1 MPNLDTL
8 RRTVSSTL
16 VVAARKWRRT
26 SHGVLAAFNVSE
38 ACATPLLTASR
49 LGAAVRQVTLADH
62 VGIEGPSLVRLLD
75 QLCAAGL
82 MRREEDPEDR
92 RAKTVALT
100 EEGRAVTAKMEEEL
114 VTLRAQALKGVSR
127 SDLEAALRVL
137 DAFSTDPVE
146 RAESGAERAQPGQP
160 MQPARRAQNAQSTQ
174 SAQAAQQVRSSQQ
187 VQAKQKK
194 QPKQKAPARHA
205 PITSKIRKAAK
216 APRSTQGE
224 ADTAAPHHTG
234 DPA

>member
-1 MPNLDTL
+1 MPNLDAL

-38 ACATPLLTASR
+38 ACATPLLIASR
-49 LGAAVRQVTLADH
+49 LGSAVRQVTLADH
-62 VGIEGPSLVRLLD
+62 IGIEGPSLVRLLD

-82 MRREEDPEDR
+82 MRREEDPDDR

-100 EEGRAVTAKMEEEL
+100 DEGRAVTAKMEEEL
-114 VTLRAQALKGVSR
+114 VALRAHALKDVSR

-137 DAFSTDPVE
+137 NAFTTEPAARTE
-146 RAESGAERAQPGQP
+146 QGGAE
-160 MQPARRAQNAQSTQ
+160 PAAHPES
-174 SAQAAQQVRSSQQ
+174 
-187 VQAKQKK
+187 KL
-194 QPKQKAPARHA
+194 APARPA
-205 PITSKIRKAAK
+205 SAAGKPTRKAAK
-216 APRSTQGE
+216 APGSNEGK
-224 ADTAAPHHTG
+224 AKAAAPHHAG

>member
-1 MPNLDTL
+1 MPNLDIL

-100 EEGRAVTAKMEEEL
+100 DEGRAVTAKMEEEL

-137 DAFSTDPVE
+137 DAFTNDAAERVEQSGSE
-146 RAESGAERAQPGQP
+146 RARLGQP
-160 MQPARRAQNAQSTQ
+160 TQQARRT
-174 SAQAAQQVRSSQQ
+174 QAAQASQQ
-187 VQAKQKK
+187 AQRAQQKQRTQQPQQTPAKL
-194 QPKQKAPARHA
+194 PPAARK
-205 PITSKIRKAAK
+205 TRKTRKAAK
-216 APRSTQGE
+216 APKSNKGK
-224 ADTAAPHHTG
+224 ADAAAPHHAG

>member
-1 MPNLDTL
+1 MSNLDKL

-49 LGAAVRQVTLADH
+49 LGSAVRQVTLADH

-82 MRREEDPEDR
+82 MRRDEDPEDR

-100 EEGRAVTAKMEEEL
+100 EEGRTVTAKMEEEL

-127 SDLEAALRVL
+127 SDLEATLRVL
-137 DAFSTDPVE
+137 AAFTSDA
-146 RAESGAERAQPGQP
+146 AEREDPTTESSALSAPG
-160 MQPARRAQNAQSTQ
+160 ARTRAIGT
-174 SAQAAQQVRSSQQ
+174 
-187 VQAKQKK
+187 
-194 QPKQKAPARHA
+194 P
-205 PITSKIRKAAK
+205 RKAAK
-216 APRSTQGE
+216 ATHTSKAAKVVKT
-224 ADTAAPHHTG
+224 TARKSSKRKAPTAVPHDAG

>member
-1 MPNLDTL
+1 MSNLDKL

-38 ACATPLLTASR
+38 ACATPLLTAGR
-49 LGAAVRQVTLADH
+49 LGSAVRQVTLADH

-82 MRREEDPEDR
+82 MRRDEDPEDR
-92 RAKTVALT
+92 RAKTVVMT
-100 EEGRAVTAKMEEEL
+100 EEGRRVTAKMEEEL

-127 SDLEAALRVL
+127 SDLEATLRVL
-137 DAFSTDPVE
+137 AAFTSDA
-146 RAESGAERAQPGQP
+146 AEREDPTPESSAPPAPG
-160 MQPARRAQNAQSTQ
+160 ARAIGT
-174 SAQAAQQVRSSQQ
+174 
-187 VQAKQKK
+187 
-194 QPKQKAPARHA
+194 P
-205 PITSKIRKAAK
+205 RKAAK
-216 APRSTQGE
+216 VVKATAGKSSKRKAP
-224 ADTAAPHHTG
+224 TAAPHDAG

>member
-1 MPNLDTL
+1 MSNLDTL

-62 VGIEGPSLVRLLD
+62 IGIEGPSLVRLLD

-82 MRREEDPEDR
+82 MRRDEDPEDR
-92 RAKTVALT
+92 RAKTVVLT

-114 VTLRAQALKGVSR
+114 VTLRAQALKDVSR
-127 SDLEAALRVL
+127 SDLEATLRVL
-137 DAFSTDPVE
+137 AAFTADASE
-146 RAESGAERAQPGQP
+146 RADQNSDPSGDPDRDEGVQRASVEPTQHASQP
-160 MQPARRAQNAQSTQ
+160 
-174 SAQAAQQVRSSQQ
+174 
-187 VQAKQKK
+187 
-194 QPKQKAPARHA
+194 
-205 PITSKIRKAAK
+205 RKAAK
-216 APRSTQGE
+216 ANKGK
-224 ADTAAPHHTG
+224 ADTAAPHSAS